1 MTPPA
6 PMQYNPPPG
15 PQPGPMYAPPPYS
28 VVPGQPYAPRRS
40 GKATVAMWL
49 GIASIFPGSIMN
61 WVGIVVGILGIIFSA
76 VALSELRVLAGQG
89 TDSGAMQ
96 TRKRAMIG
104 IICSIIG
111 IILSTIFLVYILQ
124 HYDVRSF
131 TLSPK

>member
-1 MTPPA
+1 
-6 PMQYNPPPG
+6 MQYSPPPG

-28 VVPGQPYAPRRS
+28 VVPGQPYVPRRS
-40 GKATVAMWL
+40 GKATAAMWL

-76 VALSELRVLAGQG
+76 IALSELRDLADHESDTGV
-89 TDSGAMQ
+89 MQ
-96 TRKRAMIG
+96 ARKRAMIG
-104 IICSIIG
+104 IVCSIIG
-111 IILSTIFLVYILQ
+111 IILSTIFLIYILQ